1 MADDTKNAAAPTSTT
16 ALAKSGQT
24 AIQEGPTPPGVT
36 GYATMPPHLKPLEHP
51 YTVIDVPGG
60 GKLTLYRD
68 AMPPPRAAGAN
79 FTSADGT
86 VSADLDADEMRKI
99 ATGVLRRRAQGARK

>member
-1 MADDTKNAAAPTSTT
+1 MADDTNKNAAAPASA
-16 ALAKSGQT
+16 ALAKPGQT
-24 AIQEGPTPPGVT
+24 TIQEGPTPPGVT

-51 YTVIDVPGG
+51 FTVIDVPGG

-68 AMPPPRAAGAN
+68 AMPLPRAAGAN